1 MVFFKITKKVDSK
14 FSHQNRNE
22 SGKVATNELNLGIL
36 QYTTTSKH
44 VIYHKHIKFL
54 FNYII
59 NFKIDKELPKGAKG
73 LWVGFLPGVRSQNI
87 WRRQGRSH
95 SGQQMM

>member
-1 MVFFKITKKVDSK
+1 MTSSRDLLYNMMTIVNDNIWYSLKLLKKVDSK

-59 NFKIDKELPKGAKG
+59 NLKIETKNFLKALKGFG
-73 LWVGFLPGVRSQNI
+73 
-87 WRRQGRSH
+87 
-95 SGQQMM
+95 